1 MPTLTAR
8 NRIAAIE
15 DHARVEL
22 KPLVQNIDRKGLY
35 PGDYLQALGRLGGFS
50 MALPHPWGTE
60 NSMVD
65 QIAVTTQV
73 SQVCGSTGFLV
84 WCQSTCAWYLYNSH
98 NHQVRDLYLPQVAQG
113 TLMAGTGMS
122 NTVKHLAG
130 IERINLKA
138 ERTDTGYRVS
148 GSLPWVSN
156 VGDGHLLI
164 AAAHVENE
172 GYLMFATPCNAPGI
186 SLHTCPEFSG
196 LEGTQT
202 LNIRLDQARVDD
214 SAVLAQPSQFRNY
227 INRIKPG
234 FVLGQTGMGLG
245 IAQASLKTMRE
256 CNVSHAHV
264 NQFLDDQEDELNQAL
279 QRLKSVIENLALR
292 VQDPDL
298 SLLHVLKARLE
309 TSELTLRATQSA
321 ALHAGAKGYLVRHPA
336 QRHLREALFVAI
348 VTPALKHL
356 RKEISALESAATE
369 HPDHAQAA

>member
-1 MPTLTAR
+1 
-8 NRIAAIE
+8 
-15 DHARVEL
+15 
-22 KPLVQNIDRKGLY
+22 
-35 PGDYLQALGRLGGFS
+35 
-50 MALPHPWGTE
+50 
-60 NSMVD
+60 
-65 QIAVTTQV
+65 
-73 SQVCGSTGFLV
+73 
-84 WCQSTCAWYLYNSH
+84 
-98 NHQVRDLYLPQVAQG
+98 
-113 TLMAGTGMS
+113 
-122 NTVKHLAG
+122 
-130 IERINLKA
+130 
-138 ERTDTGYRVS
+138 
-148 GSLPWVSN
+148 

-164 AAAHVENE
+164 AAAHVENQ

-356 RKEISALESAATE
+356 RKEINALESAAAE